1 MAIDVPAVPREGV
14 PAMATQLRTS
24 TWSTWTIVFVL
35 LILILAMVY
44 LAY

>member
-1 MAIDVPAVPREGV
+1 MP
-14 PAMATQLRTS
+14 TQLRTFS
-24 TWSTWTIVFVL
+24 WSTWTLMFVL

>member
-1 MAIDVPAVPREGV
+1 MPTTVKAVG
-14 PAMATQLRTS
+14 
-24 TWSTWTIVFVL
+24 WSTWTLMFAL

>member
-1 MAIDVPAVPREGV
+1 MPTE
-14 PAMATQLRTS
+14 LRTS
-24 TWSTWTIVFVL
+24 GWSTWTVMFVV